1 MTAPAPPPARLNRP
15 MTIAGAA
22 VAMIASVIAVEG
34 GYVDHPNDP
43 GGKTNMGITEQ
54 VARQNGYAGP
64 MRTLPRSV
72 AENIYYR
79 QYLVGPGYA
88 ALIPIDAAV
97 TEELF
102 DTTVNMGAPRPS
114 RWFQASINTLCGTQL
129 AVDGRVGAATIG
141 AFSECQARLGATRLC
156 VAMLDA
162 LDGRQRGEYQ
172 RLVRVNPRLQVF
184 YRGWVNHRVGNVDR
198 RKCGAAAR

>member
-1 MTAPAPPPARLNRP
+1 
-15 MTIAGAA
+15 
-22 VAMIASVIAVEG
+22 MIASVIAVEG

-54 VARQNGYAGP
+54 VARQNGYTGP
-64 MRTLPRSV
+64 MRQLPRSV

-88 ALIPIDAAV
+88 ELIPLDAAV

-102 DTTVNMGAPRPS
+102 DTTVNMGAARPT
-114 RWFQASINTLCGTQL
+114 RWFHQSINGLCGTQL
-129 AVDGRVGAATIG
+129 PVSGRVGPATVS
-141 AFSECQARLGATRLC
+141 AFASCQVRLGPSRLC

-162 LDGRQRGEYQ
+162 LDARQRDEYG
-172 RLVRVNPRLQVF
+172 RLVRVNARLRVF
-184 YRGWVNHRVGNVDR
+184 YRGWIAHRVGNVDR
-198 RKCGAAAR
+198 RKCSAAAR